1 MKKSDMKNFVLPKP
15 VVLVGMPGAGKSKIG
30 IALAEMLTT
39 DFIDA
44 DRKIE
49 EAADLTVADI
59 FAKHG
64 EQEFRRLER
73 DVIARLLKGGACV
86 LSLGGGAFI
95 NAETRANIKRSAIS
109 VWLKV
114 HHDLLVA
121 RVERRD
127 NRPLLQG
134 DNKREKIAALQVER
148 EPIYAGADVT
158 VLCDDRPVAENAR
171 RVREA
176 IEAAL
181 ASQTH

>member
-1 MKKSDMKNFVLPKP
+1 MKKSDMKKNLSKS

-30 IALAEMLTT
+30 TALAGILAT

-44 DRKIE
+44 DREIE
-49 EAADLTVADI
+49 RAAGLTVAEI

-73 DVIARLLKGGACV
+73 DVIARLLKADICV

-95 NAETRANIKRSAIS
+95 NAETRANIKQTAIS

-114 HHDLLVA
+114 GQDLLVE

-127 NRPLLQG
+127 SRPLLQG
-134 DNKREKIAALQVER
+134 GDKRGKIAALQAER
-148 EPIYAGADVT
+148 EPLYAEADLIVE
-158 VLCDDRPVAENAR
+158 CDDRPVAENAR
-171 RVREA
+171 RVADSIR
-176 IEAAL
+176 AAL
-181 ASQTH
+181 TTQIP